1 VPQAV
6 GAVRIR
12 YWTTAPLEPGIEAV
26 SKEVAELAE
35 HFGGCILSV
44 SPHLSLRVARRGRVL
59 GFNPAWDPLLRV
71 AIPLLERA
79 ADVNH
84 VYAEVSPW
92 IYHKTLRRRP
102 IVLTIA
108 SEKGEVVPE
117 FVDRCS
123 MLVAQTRGMKAKL
136 EQRGVP
142 ASKLRLIYPGIDLG
156 AFRPRGDIQVGP
168 RPRVL
173 LATFPRTAEE
183 LEERGVLFLLQVARE
198 YPTLDFTLLSRPWRS
213 GGTAGERT
221 QALVS
226 SGGLTNVT
234 VRVGAHADM
243 RSLYLQ
249 HDFCVIP
256 YTVPEGGKECP
267 RSLVESLA
275 CGVPVLIS
283 EAASLAGF
291 VQERDCG
298 EVFALTPQ
306 GFAVAVEA
314 ALARYRELSA
324 HAVREAHA
332 HFDSRNTMRGYAEI
346 YAAAR

>member
-1 VPQAV
+1 VPEAV
-6 GAVRIR
+6 GVRIR
-12 YWTTAPLEPGIEAV
+12 YWTTAPLEPDIEAV

-35 HFGGCILSV
+35 HFGGSILSV
-44 SPHLSLRVARRGRVL
+44 SPHLSLRVERAGRVL
-59 GFNPAWDPLLRV
+59 GFSPGWDPLLRL
-71 AIPLLERA
+71 AIPLMERA
-79 ADVNH
+79 VDVNH

-117 FVDRCS
+117 FVERCS

-142 ASKLRLIYPGIDLG
+142 ASKLRLIYPGIDLAAFQPRSDAPPG
-156 AFRPRGDIQVGP
+156 A

-183 LEERGVLFLLQVARE
+183 LEERGVLFLLEVARE
-198 YPTLDFTLLSRPWRS
+198 YPAIDFTLLSRPWRS
-213 GGTAGERT
+213 GGTADERAR
-221 QALVS
+221 ALVS

-234 VRVGAHADM
+234 MLGGAHADM

-256 YTVPEGGKECP
+256 YTVPAGGKECP

-283 EAASLAGF
+283 GQASLAGF
-291 VQERDCG
+291 VQERACG

-306 GFAVAVEA
+306 SFAAAVDA
-314 ALARYRELSA
+314 ALGRYRELSA
-324 HAVREAHA
+324 NAVRAAHDQ
-332 HFDSRNTMRGYAEI
+332 FDSRNTLRAYADI
-346 YAAAR
+346 YEAAR